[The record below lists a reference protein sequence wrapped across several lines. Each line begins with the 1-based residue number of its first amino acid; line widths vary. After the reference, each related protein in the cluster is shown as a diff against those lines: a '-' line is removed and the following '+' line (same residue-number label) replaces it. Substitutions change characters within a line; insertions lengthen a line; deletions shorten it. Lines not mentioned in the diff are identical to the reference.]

1 MEIKVNLKPSRDW
14 MEQLAEQ
21 FGAKAQSPTEFYH
34 TDGDSFFRLHAT
46 LLDKEVAVL
55 LGDLRWSNPLNTL
68 KTSLGTNDYWTL
80 TFVCSEDVHTHMLF
94 DTDSRPKGQI
104 QAYKSTVLYSSKMT
118 VDTHWPVGKRSRFVA
133 ISFHREWLYEK
144 LGIRIDDN
152 NFSNNASLFNLLS
165 SESGVYIQGFSFSQL
180 SIDKLFEDTNA
191 WTWKLS
197 AQAQCYKLI
206 ADFINQVGENESLDQ
221 NSKINQNDLKRIV
234 TIENQYFGLTKPLP
248 SVDFLAREAGM
259 SLSKFKKCFKEVYG
273 IPPYEYHLNQ
283 KLESAKTQLLQNKWS
298 VSEIAYQLGYTSAA
312 NFDKAFK
319 KRFMI
324 SPTTMLKNT

>member
-34 TDGDSFFRLHAT
+34 TNDDSFFRLHAT

-55 LGDLRWSNPLNTL
+55 LGDLRWSKPLNTL
-68 KTSLGTNDYWTL
+68 KTSLGINDYWTL
-80 TFVCSEDVHTHMLF
+80 TFVCSEDVHIHTLF

-144 LGIRIDDN
+144 LGIEIDDN
-152 NFSNNASLFNLLS
+152 NFSNNVSLFNLLS
-165 SESGVYIQGFSFSQL
+165 SESGVYIQELSFSEP
-180 SIDKLFEDTNA
+180 SIDKLFEDTDA

-206 ADFINQVGENESLDQ
+206 ADFISQIGKNESLDQ

-234 TIENQYFGLTKPLP
+234 TIENQYFVLTKPLP

-273 IPPYEYHLNQ
+273 LPPYEYHLNQ